1 VHFSFLCPLSSFLAD
16 LLPSQTRLPYP
27 SVRLSLCL
35 SLLHPRT
42 HLLPPHRSFFSV
54 NHLHLHLLSLPLPF
68 PGSFKYHPS
77 PGTAAGGLGSTG
89 KVKLKGFS
97 WFVEVDQVRSSR
109 LCLVVFAA
117 DHQPCM
123 LLIDGVGEGGVS
135 EERLKKCRQQERG
148 CGSDRRAKSAFSSVL
163 PPLPC
168 LQDVGPS

>member
-77 PGTAAGGLGSTG
+77 PGTAAGGLGSAG

-123 LLIDGVGEGGVS
+123 LPP
-135 EERLKKCRQQERG
+135 
-148 CGSDRRAKSAFSSVL
+148 SSSFLPASSHLLLL
-163 PPLPC
+163 PPSFTSSA
-168 LQDVGPS
+168 GPLHPRGR